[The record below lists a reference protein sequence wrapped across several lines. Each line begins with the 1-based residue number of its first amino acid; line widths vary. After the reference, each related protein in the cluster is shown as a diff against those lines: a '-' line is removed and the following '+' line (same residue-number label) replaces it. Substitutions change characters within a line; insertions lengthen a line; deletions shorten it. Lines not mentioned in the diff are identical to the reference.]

1 MTFLKSGVESVAD
14 LGHKPRVHDSHGPPA
29 FAEYKYHFFFT
40 LTDRA
45 CGKTSKALRDVMGI
59 KTSRL
64 PWTGIKQQ
72 HYHDTESEYQRDII
86 FSHSI

>member
-1 MTFLKSGVESVAD
+1 MTFLKAGGKSVAH
-14 LGHKPRVHDSHGPPA
+14 LGHGPRVHDSHVPPA
-29 FAEYKYHFFFT
+29 FAEYKYHFFT

-45 CGKTSKALRDVMGI
+45 CGKTSKALRDVIGI

-72 HYHDTESEYQRDII
+72 HYHDTASEYQRDII
-86 FSHSI
+86 FFHSI